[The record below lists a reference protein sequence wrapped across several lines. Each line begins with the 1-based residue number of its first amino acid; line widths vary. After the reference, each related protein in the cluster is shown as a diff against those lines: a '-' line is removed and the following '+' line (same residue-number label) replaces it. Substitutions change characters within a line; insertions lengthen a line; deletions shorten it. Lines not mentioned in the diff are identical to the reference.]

1 MTKAKQVIEEIELTA
16 NEHNQLIWAEIEKY
30 QDEIELMKLELRP
43 AELPKQASL
52 NDCNIMAGKIKLEVS
67 KVDPKRLQEERT
79 GA

>member
-16 NEHNQLIWAEIEKY
+16 NEHNQLIWSEVEKL
-30 QDEIELMKLELRP
+30 QDKIELMKSDLRP
-43 AELPKQASL
+43 AELPKQVSL

>member
-1 MTKAKQVIEEIELTA
+1 MTKAKQAVEEVELTA
-16 NEHNQLIWAEIEKY
+16 NEHNALIWAEVKRY

-52 NDCNIMAGKIKLEVS
+52 NDCNIMAGKIKLGVN

-79 GA
+79 GV